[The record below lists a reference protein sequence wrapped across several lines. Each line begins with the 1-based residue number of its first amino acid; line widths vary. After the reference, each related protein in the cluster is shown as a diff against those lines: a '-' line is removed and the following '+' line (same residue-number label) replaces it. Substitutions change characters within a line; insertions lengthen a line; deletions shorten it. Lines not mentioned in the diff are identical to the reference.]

1 MTEPEELVWFEADG
15 TRHVFDQLP
24 SEEADD
30 GVPHDAVEVGAMS
43 AGEPERIATTCEPE
57 DAVPTADG
65 EDEDEPSTLRGMVR
79 ALALGAAAAAA
90 TGAAVAA
97 ISLTATGDRPD
108 TTSGTVPSTAI
119 APDQRAEPE
128 APGTGDGIERVELVP
143 PTTAVDQP
151 G

>member
-1 MTEPEELVWFEADG
+1 MTESEELVWFEADG
-15 TRHVFDQLP
+15 TRHVFDEVP

-30 GVPHDAVEVGAMS
+30 GAPPDAVEVEAVS
-43 AGEPERIATTCEPE
+43 ADEPERFA
-57 DAVPTADG
+57 TADEPDDEG
-65 EDEDEPSTLRGMVR
+65 EGKGKGEPSALRGMVR
-79 ALALGAAAAAA
+79 ALALGAAAAAV

-97 ISLTATGDRPD
+97 ISLTATGDRPN

-119 APDQRAEPE
+119 APDQPVDPE
-128 APGTGDGIERVELVP
+128 GPATGDGIEHVELVP